1 MIRLRRQIDRAL
13 ANRWLRILLLV
24 LLIGL
29 FLLFVLHTRH
39 DAVAD
44 GEAFVCLALVVLLF
58 IVVPPH
64 VVVRAVATGR
74 LERKLGL
81 LKPFLLPSHLRP
93 VATGCARSAP
103 QMLHPMSSVKATRR
117 ATAAWLLRQS
127 VVHSGRVARSTAAVA
142 SGARAAILD

>member
-1 MIRLRRQIDRAL
+1 VIRLRREIERTL

-29 FLLFVLHTRH
+29 FLLFVIHNTH

-44 GEAFVCLALVVLLF
+44 GEAFACLALVALFF

-74 LERKLGL
+74 LERKRGPPRALVTVFA
-81 LKPFLLPSHLRP
+81 FLAPPLTAIPLR
-93 VATGCARSAP
+93 R
-103 QMLHPMSSVKATRR
+103 
-117 ATAAWLLRQS
+117 
-127 VVHSGRVARSTAAVA
+127 
-142 SGARAAILD
+142 

>member
-1 MIRLRRQIDRAL
+1 MIRLRSQIERAL

-29 FLLFVLHTRH
+29 FVLFVVHNTH

-44 GEAFVCLALVVLLF
+44 GEAFVCLALVVLFF

-74 LERKLGL
+74 VERKRGPPRL
-81 LKPFLLPSHLRP
+81 LVGDFAFATFPLTAIPLR
-93 VATGCARSAP
+93 R
-103 QMLHPMSSVKATRR
+103 
-117 ATAAWLLRQS
+117 
-127 VVHSGRVARSTAAVA
+127 
-142 SGARAAILD
+142 